1 MPCRFLSARGTAIG
15 KPAGHSPA
23 AARAIVER
31 QLAIVHRRWRV
42 LVDDG
47 ACHLRVEFS
56 KRLVWRQRTRAIVA
70 SEDKRPGGEL
80 VLALEIQAG
89 RPGSSIRPGPLWMA
103 LAPRLGQLG
112 NSHGVQCDRH
122 QTVHSLQPNGSDGKT
137 NSPKVSICF
146 WIESTSAGAGI
157 QATASYMP
165 RRFRPTSRPPRSR
178 YWPFRMRNGRR
189 QFRPVWVGSN
199 RSPPASSRRRV
210 SPGAFLH
217 CSSTKS
223 PLSISARDWQPS

>member
-1 MPCRFLSARGTAIG
+1 MPYRFLSARGTAIG
-15 KPAGHSPA
+15 KPGGHSPA

-103 LAPRLGQLG
+103 LAPRLGQLD

-122 QTVHSLQPNGSDGKT
+122 QTVHRLQPDGSDGKT
-137 NSPKVSICF
+137 NSSGCRY
-146 WIESTSAGAGI
+146 
-157 QATASYMP
+157 AS
-165 RRFRPTSRPPRSR
+165 
-178 YWPFRMRNGRR
+178 
-189 QFRPVWVGSN
+189 GS
-199 RSPPASSRRRV
+199 SLRRRGLEFRQQRRICR
-210 SPGAFLH
+210 GASGPHRGH
-217 CSSTKS
+217 CDRA
-223 PLSISARDWQPS
+223 IGPSG